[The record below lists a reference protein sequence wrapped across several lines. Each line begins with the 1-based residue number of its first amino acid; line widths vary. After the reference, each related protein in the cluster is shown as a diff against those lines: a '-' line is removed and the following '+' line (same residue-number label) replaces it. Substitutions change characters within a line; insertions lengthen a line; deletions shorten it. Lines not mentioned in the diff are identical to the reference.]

1 MEWVPTVIVGGGPA
15 GIATAA
21 GLRRRGIDA
30 IVLERG
36 PSVAPA
42 WRRHY
47 ERLHLHTNKQISG
60 LPGRPMP
67 SDYPRYPSRDQVAHY
82 LDEYAEAEE
91 VEVRLGLEV
100 TGCHRRGEWWVVK
113 TAEGDTFE
121 TGHVVLATGLN
132 ETPVIPKYANQESY
146 RGDLIHSA
154 RYRNGAPYQGKH
166 VLVVGFGNSGGEI
179 ALDLLEHGA
188 HPHVSIRSPSVVVP
202 RDLFGIPI
210 LTIARW
216 LSVLPP
222 RVADSLSK
230 PILWAVVGDLSRIG
244 VPVAPWGPME
254 QIATKHKIPMLDV
267 GTITAIRT
275 GKIVTEPGI
284 ERFTEDGVVFT
295 SGTSE
300 PFDAVIFATGFVPG
314 VDSILD
320 STEALLDEEGFPL
333 VSGDATSSPG
343 LYFVGFNEPPT
354 GRLRQIG
361 IEAERVAELIAA
373 NVGSAKARP

>member
-1 MEWVPTVIVGGGPA
+1 VERVPTVIVGGGPA

-30 IVLERG
+30 VVLERG
-36 PSVAPA
+36 PSVAPV

-67 SDYPRYPSRDQVAHY
+67 SHYPRYPSRDQVASY
-82 LDEYAEAEE
+82 LDDYAESEE
-91 VEVRLGLEV
+91 VEIRLGVEV
-100 TGCHRRGEWWVVK
+100 TACRRRGESWVVE
-113 TAEGDTFE
+113 AAVGDLFE
-121 TGHVVLATGLN
+121 TRHVVIATGLN
-132 ETPVIPKYANQESY
+132 EVPVIPKYLNQEAY
-146 RGDLIHSA
+146 RGDLVHSA
-154 RYRNGAPYQGKH
+154 HYRNGAPYEGRY

-188 HPHVSIRSPSVVVP
+188 HPHISIRSPSVVVP
-202 RDLFGIPI
+202 RDLFGVPI

-222 RVADSLSK
+222 RLADSFSK

-244 VPVAPWGPME
+244 VPAAPWGPME
-254 QIATKHKIPMLDV
+254 QIATKQKIPLLDV
-267 GTITAIRT
+267 GTIAAIRSGT
-275 GKIVTEPGI
+275 IVTEPGI

-314 VDSILD
+314 VASILE
-320 STEALLDEEGFPL
+320 STEGLLDEEGFPL
-333 VSGDATSSPG
+333 TSGGPTRALG

-361 IEAERVAELIAA
+361 IEAEGVADLIAA
-373 NVGSAKARP
+373 NVGSARARP

>member
-1 MEWVPTVIVGGGPA
+1 VERVPTVIVGGGPA

-21 GLRRRGIDA
+21 GLRRRGVDA
-30 IVLERG
+30 VVLERG
-36 PSVAPA
+36 TSVAPA

-47 ERLHLHTNKQISG
+47 ERLHLHTHKEISG

-67 SDYPRYPSRDQVAHY
+67 LHYPRYPSRDQVAQY
-82 LDEYAEAEE
+82 LDDYAESEG
-91 VEVRLGLEV
+91 VEVRLGVEV
-100 TGCHRRGEWWVVK
+100 AACRRQGGSWVVE
-113 TAEGDTFE
+113 TAEGDVFE
-121 TGHVVLATGLN
+121 TSRVVVATGLN
-132 ETPVIPKYANQESY
+132 ETPVTPKYPNQESY
-146 RGDLIHSA
+146 QGDLVHSA
-154 RYRNGAPYQGKH
+154 YYRNGAPYQGRH

-188 HPHVSIRSPSVVVP
+188 HAHISIRNPSVVVP

-216 LSVLPP
+216 LSVFPP
-222 RVADSLSK
+222 RLADSFSK
-230 PILWAVVGDLSRIG
+230 PILWAVVGDLSRLG
-244 VPVAPWGPME
+244 VPQAPWGPME
-254 QIATKHKIPMLDV
+254 QIATKHKIPLLDV
-267 GTITAIRT
+267 GTIAAIRS
-275 GKIVTEPGI
+275 GRIVTEPGI

-300 PFDAVIFATGFVPG
+300 PFDAVIFATGFVPR
-314 VDSILD
+314 VASLLE
-320 STEALLDEEGFPL
+320 STEGLLDEEGFPL
-333 VSGDATSSPG
+333 VSGGMTSAPG

-361 IEAERVAELIAA
+361 IEAEAVADLIAA